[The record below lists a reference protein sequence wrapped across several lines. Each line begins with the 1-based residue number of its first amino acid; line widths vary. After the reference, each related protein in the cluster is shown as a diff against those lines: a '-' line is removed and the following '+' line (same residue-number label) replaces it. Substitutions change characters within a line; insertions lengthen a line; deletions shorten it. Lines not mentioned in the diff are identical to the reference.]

1 MLSLLLNPL
10 VQSLLLLLLALL
22 LWRFA
27 RLARSLVVIAFGW
40 LYLCSTALVADGLMG
55 TLEDHYK
62 PRALSRLPSA
72 DAIVILG
79 GATRGDAH
87 FGSMG
92 DLNEQADRL
101 THGLQLYR
109 AGKAPLLLLSGG
121 GCDSCRAESEI
132 MYEHL
137 ELMGIPESAMLR
149 ERESRT
155 TQENAV
161 YSSILLKGK
170 GVRSILLVTSAY
182 HMRRAVPLFERQGLA
197 VVPAPTDFQRLVDEP
212 MLPPWLPGAED
223 LVRTTRAIKEHVGY
237 WVYRSRGWL

>member
-10 VQSLLLLLLALL
+10 TQALILLLLALA
-22 LWRFA
+22 LWRFRRPA
-27 RLARSLVVIAFGW
+27 MSLVLVAFGW
-40 LYLCSTALVADGLMG
+40 LYLCSTALVADFLMG
-55 TLEDHYK
+55 ALEDPYTPK
-62 PRALSRLPSA
+62 ALSRVPQA

-79 GATRGDAH
+79 GATRGDTH
-87 FGSMG
+87 FSSMG

-109 AGKAPLLLLSGG
+109 AGKAPLVMLSGG

-132 MYEHL
+132 MFEHL
-137 ELMGIPESAMLR
+137 ELMGVPAGVMLR

-161 YSSILLKGK
+161 YTGIILQGK
-170 GVRSILLVTSAY
+170 GVRRILLVTSAY
-182 HMRRAVPLFERQGLA
+182 HMRRAVPLFERQGLE
-197 VVPAPTDFQRLVDEP
+197 VIPAPTDYQRLVDEP
-212 MLPPWLPGAED
+212 TLPPWLPSAED
-223 LVRTTRAIKEHVGY
+223 LVRTTKALREHVGF